1 MKKIAIIGASHAG
14 VACAEKLREFGFDGV
29 ITLIDRV
36 PGLPIQ
42 KPPLSKEFIKF
53 KDAIPDKYYLRSKE
67 FYESKNINLIT
78 GENVHQISRKRKS
91 IILENGLE
99 INYDILVLAM
109 GAEAKLPVYI
119 PPDANNVHVLRNI
132 NDAVCLKNS
141 ALRGNSAVIVGGG
154 YIGLEVASSLRS
166 IGLSVDLIE
175 VESRLLSRLSS
186 HYVSEYLRLLHQK
199 KGVSFHFGQMVTDVL
214 YSSLNQVQAIKLSSG
229 SVINCDLLL
238 FGVGVSPNL
247 KLAKALELS
256 VDDGVKVDKKYLA
269 DDDIY
274 AVGDVALC
282 PKRSAKRIESIFNAY
297 FSATAAAA
305 SITNSPLPANQAFW
319 FWSEQYDMKL
329 QIAGILPELYGHK
342 QIQSEVRDGKKEDSF
357 SVWSWYQNKLV
368 CVEAMEDVQAYI
380 IGKRILEQSIDI
392 TPEHIKDQTLDLK
405 KLVKKINEI

>member
-166 IGLSVDLIE
+166 IGLSADLIE

-214 YSSLNQVQAIKLSSG
+214 YSSLN
-229 SVINCDLLL
+229 L
-238 FGVGVSPNL
+238 F
-247 KLAKALELS
+247 
-256 VDDGVKVDKKYLA
+256 
-269 DDDIY
+269 
-274 AVGDVALC
+274 
-282 PKRSAKRIESIFNAY
+282 
-297 FSATAAAA
+297 
-305 SITNSPLPANQAFW
+305 
-319 FWSEQYDMKL
+319 
-329 QIAGILPELYGHK
+329 
-342 QIQSEVRDGKKEDSF
+342 
-357 SVWSWYQNKLV
+357 
-368 CVEAMEDVQAYI
+368 
-380 IGKRILEQSIDI
+380 
-392 TPEHIKDQTLDLK
+392 
-405 KLVKKINEI
+405 